1 MKVFSKL
8 KGIFFDEVED
18 EEENTGLTEEIKI
31 KELKT
36 DDEKEEFKPIVEKP
50 VINEIKEV
58 RETREEKLENPVND
72 FNNERDL
79 FVNEKPFVFT
89 EFSEPEEELPP
100 RRSVLD
106 LDRREEV
113 VVNNRSREE
122 EYTPRRNIDLNISSS
137 TSNNS
142 DTPKVFK
149 PSPIISPI
157 YGILD
162 KDYKKEEIIQKEK
175 SVNENKID
183 SKVTTYDSVRRK
195 AYGTLEDDLEDTL
208 NSMNKI
214 TTEEV
219 NDKIEDNLADTE
231 DFEDTSKTLAEL
243 NEKTQ
248 KIENLISKIEEATDE
263 IDRTMSIGELEDTAE
278 LENFETSQN
287 ETVGTIEE
295 DKTMTDSTLEHDL
308 FNLIDSMYDDKEE

>member
-36 DDEKEEFKPIVEKP
+36 DDEKEDLKPIVEKP

-113 VVNNRSREE
+113 VVNNRPREE

-162 KDYKKEEIIQKEK
+162 KDYKKEEIVQKEK

-208 NSMNKI
+208 NSMNKLS
-214 TTEEV
+214 TKEV
-219 NDKIEDNLADTE
+219 NKEADKEVKLLDTDDLEDA
-231 DFEDTSKTLAEL
+231 SKTIAEI

-248 KIENLISKIEEATDE
+248 KIEDLINKIQEENTVE
-263 IDRTMSIGELEDTAE
+263 IDRSVTIGDLEDTEE
-278 LENFETSQN
+278 L
-287 ETVGTIEE
+287 IEAKE
-295 DKTMTDSTLEHDL
+295 EEKVEEADKTMTDSTLEHDL